1 MQLKTKPQLDV
12 RNKQTA
18 STTTIQL
25 KIKPQLDV
33 LNKQTASTTIEQV
46 QKNPQLDAINKQAAS
61 TTTVQAK
68 KNPQL
73 DALNKRTASTTTMQA
88 KKKPQL
94 DSLKKPAASTTT
106 VQVKPNPQI
115 DALNKRLASR
125 TTVQVKPN
133 PKFDALNKRLP
144 YSAKN
149 IPSNKKRKFGVEI
162 LLKITSGV
170 GNLLEIP
177 GVKTLLKIT
186 VVGMILG
193 NLAAIVLPSFMF
205 CGTVTR
211 PARARQ
217 YIDSMNRAQQAKY
230 ADNGAFSNSLDAL
243 GFDIETDI
251 TNSRNY
257 NYSIGATKNA
267 AFSYAVNKN
276 LPSYVGAV
284 FLVPVSPAS
293 NNDMTTVS
301 ILCAANPSR
310 NKQAPTQPPNPIL
323 QNGVPVCA
331 AGTKSEA
338 HQYVGLLNSSQEF
351 RFQSSGGF
359 SNSINSLV
367 PGNKQTTNYKYSI
380 SATENA
386 AFSYGVSRS
395 NYFHSYVGAVFSV
408 PVSSAANKRILVPV
422 SQIANKDKTT
432 VSILCVANSP
442 GKIQPANPIVQNHV
456 PVCAAGSSEVPE

>member
-1 MQLKTKPQLDV
+1 M
-12 RNKQTA
+12 
-18 STTTIQL
+18 
-25 KIKPQLDV
+25 
-33 LNKQTASTTIEQV
+33 
-46 QKNPQLDAINKQAAS
+46 
-61 TTTVQAK
+61 QAK

-73 DALNKRTASTTTMQA
+73 DAKN
-88 KKKPQL
+88 
-94 DSLKKPAASTTT
+94 KPAASTTT

-144 YSAKN
+144 YSEKS
-149 IPSNKKRKFGVEI
+149 IPPNKKLKFGVET
-162 LLKITSGV
+162 LQKITSGV

-193 NLAAIVLPSFMF
+193 NLASIVLADAMF
-205 CGTVTR
+205 CGTQTR

-217 YIDSMNRAQQAKY
+217 YIDSMNRAQQQKY

-243 GFDIETDI
+243 GFEIKTDVAS
-251 TNSRNY
+251 SRNY

-267 AFSYAVNKN
+267 AFSYAVNN
-276 LPSYVGAV
+276 DNSSYVGAV

-293 NNDMTTVS
+293 NNEMTTVS
-301 ILCAANPSR
+301 ILCVANPFR

-338 HQYVGLLNSSQEF
+338 HQYVGSLNSSQKSPF
-351 RFQSSGGF
+351 PRRDGF
-359 SNSINSLV
+359 SNSINSLL
-367 PGNKQTTNYKYSI
+367 PGQKQTTNYKYSI
-380 SATENA
+380 SARGNA

-395 NYFHSYVGAVFSV
+395 NYFHSYVGAVFLA
-408 PVSSAANKRILVPV
+408 PVSSAVNNENTR
-422 SQIANKDKTT
+422 

-442 GKIQPANPIVQNHV
+442 GKTKPANPILQYGI
-456 PVCAAGSSEVPE
+456 PVCAAGSSEVSE